1 MNSVMATG
9 TGGGMGLILIYIVFF
24 AALMYFMS
32 YRPQKKQ
39 QKKHDEMMAGLTP
52 GDTVLTS
59 SGFYGTVID
68 ITEDMVIVEFGNNKN
83 CRIPMQKAVIVEVE
97 KPVRV
102 TEDKADNDSN
112 KAKKG

>member
-1 MNSVMATG
+1 MNSVMATSSG
-9 TGGGMGLILIYIVFF
+9 SGIGLIFVYIVFF
-24 AALMYFMS
+24 GVLMYFMS

-83 CRIPMQKAVIVEVE
+83 CRIPMQKAVIVEIE
-97 KPVRV
+97 KPMKAA
-102 TEDKADNDSN
+102 EDKTAKDT
-112 KAKKG
+112 KEAKK

>member
-9 TGGGMGLILIYIVFF
+9 TGGGMGLLLIYVVFF

-97 KPVRV
+97 KPVKV
-102 TEDKADNDSN
+102 AEDKTDNDSN